1 MSIEVADG
9 DLIKFRRVGEHF
21 KYLGVDMIVACF
33 LRAPRGV
40 IGSGRWDTIMLAHYI
55 GGHQIRSMEFTQS
68 MMNALISENDKRDPR
83 GDSRVGVHAIV
94 VQDGFYLG

>member
-68 MMNALISENDKRDPR
+68 MMNALISENNINTDESENCLCSTAWQ
-83 GDSRVGVHAIV
+83 GAVTT
-94 VQDGFYLG
+94 